1 MLKKNYTFSFSFS
14 IRKISSL
21 SAKKRKEK
29 FRKESNL
36 PSRALLFLSNYF
48 DIEYKSA
55 ESLTNKYKLL
65 ETKSKMSFSLAP
77 SKKYVLIEKFK
88 NELRSF

>member
-1 MLKKNYTFSFSFS
+1 M
-14 IRKISSL
+14 SSL
-21 SAKKRKEK
+21 SAKERKEK

-36 PSRALLFLSNYF
+36 PSGALLSLSNYV

-55 ESLTNKYKLL
+55 KSLPNKYKLL

-77 SKKYVLIEKFK
+77 SKKYVLIEKI
-88 NELRSF
+88 